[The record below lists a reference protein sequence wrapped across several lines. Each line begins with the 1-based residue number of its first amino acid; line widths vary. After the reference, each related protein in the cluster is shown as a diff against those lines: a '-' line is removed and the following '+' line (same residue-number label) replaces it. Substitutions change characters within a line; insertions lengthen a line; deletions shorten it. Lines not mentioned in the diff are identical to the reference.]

1 VIHPS
6 TELRYKSDVVGY
18 AVYATRPIPRGTV
31 VWTLCP
37 LDQRITASERALL
50 PATSQRFVDYFGYVD
65 GDGDFILCWDHGR
78 FVNHSCVP
86 TMMAIGQEHEIA
98 VRDIAAGE
106 ELTCDYGTLN
116 LVEPL
121 GCLCRHAECRGTIG
135 TSELGSTS
143 LAQITDDAVAA
154 AIRFASRV
162 DQPLVPYMI
171 DAERFRAMAAGTIEL
186 PSVRLCD
193 ASSAVVGTGSPR

>member
-1 VIHPS
+1 MIHPN
-6 TELRYKSDVVGY
+6 TELRFKNDVVGY
-18 AVYATRPIPRGTV
+18 AVYATRPISLGTI

-37 LDQRITASERALL
+37 LDQRITAAERALL
-50 PATSQRFVDYFGYVD
+50 PEASQHFVDYFGYVD

-78 FVNHSCVP
+78 FVNHSCAP

-121 GCLCRHAECRGTIG
+121 DCLCGHVECRGTIG
-135 TSELGSTS
+135 TSELSTS
-143 LAQITDDAVAA
+143 GLSQRTDDAVREAMC
-154 AIRFASRV
+154 FANLV
-162 DQPLVPYMI
+162 EQPLVPYMI
-171 DAERFRAMAAGTIEL
+171 DSRRFLAMTTGALKL
-186 PSVRLCD
+186 PSVRLSD
-193 ASSAVVGTGSPR
+193 ASGTLALAGPIR